1 MAGKG
6 LPPSNPINP
15 MFLRTR
21 REFLATGLK
30 GAGLLAASAFAP
42 AFITRT
48 AAATGAARDSS
59 ILVVIQL
66 SGGNDGLNT
75 VIPFADDL
83 YAKARPTLRL
93 TGDQTLK
100 VNDTLGLHSSLAG
113 FKNEFDAGRMAIVQ
127 NVGYPN
133 PNRSHFRSMEIWHT
147 GGDDTKPR
155 VVEGWLGRY
164 FDARCRGL
172 DPHKLPG
179 EIGVSLGKVM
189 PQAFRNRANVGL
201 ALNDP
206 KTFQWNP
213 SGETSTLASVQK
225 RIFEK
230 INQPGGSGMMSGA
243 PASGGITGNEPDTM
257 DFLRH
262 TAMNAVV
269 SGDAIR
275 AILKHE
281 KNRGKYPDGQL
292 ASQLQM
298 VARLIAGDFPTRVYY
313 VAQGGYDT
321 HADQLG
327 NHARLLADSS
337 QSTTAF
343 LDDLRKQKLS
353 DRVTVLAFSEFGRR
367 VAENGSKGTDHGA
380 AAPMFVFGDTIK
392 GGLHGTPPD
401 LSDLVDGDVKHKID
415 FRQVYASLL
424 DGWLHTPSKQILGQE
439 FPGLEIV

>member
-1 MAGKG
+1 
-6 LPPSNPINP
+6 
-15 MFLRTR
+15 
-21 REFLATGLK
+21 
-30 GAGLLAASAFAP
+30 
-42 AFITRT
+42 
-48 AAATGAARDSS
+48 
-59 ILVVIQL
+59 
-66 SGGNDGLNT
+66 
-75 VIPFADDL
+75 
-83 YAKARPTLRL
+83 
-93 TGDQTLK
+93 
-100 VNDTLGLHSSLAG
+100 
-113 FKNEFDAGRMAIVQ
+113 
-127 NVGYPN
+127 
-133 PNRSHFRSMEIWHT
+133 
-147 GGDDTKPR
+147 
-155 VVEGWLGRY
+155 
-164 FDARCRGL
+164 
-172 DPHKLPG
+172 
-179 EIGVSLGKVM
+179 
-189 PQAFRNRANVGL
+189 
-201 ALNDP
+201 
-206 KTFQWNP
+206 
-213 SGETSTLASVQK
+213 
-225 RIFEK
+225 
-230 INQPGGSGMMSGA
+230 
-243 PASGGITGNEPDTM
+243 M

-327 NHARLLADSS
+327 NHARLLADFS

-353 DRVTVLAFSEFGRR
+353 DRITVLAFSEFGRR

-392 GGLHGTPPD
+392 GGLHGNPPD

-424 DGWLHTPSKQILGQE
+424 NGWLHTPSKQILGQE
-439 FPGLEIV
+439 FPGVEIV

>member
-1 MAGKG
+1 
-6 LPPSNPINP
+6 
-15 MFLRTR
+15 MFLHTR
-21 REFLATGLK
+21 REFLVTGLK
-30 GAGLLAASAFAP
+30 GAGLLAASSFAP
-42 AFITRT
+42 AFVTRT
-48 AAATGAARDSS
+48 AAATGASRDSS
-59 ILVVIQL
+59 ILVVVQL

-75 VIPFADDL
+75 VVPFADDL
-83 YAKARPTLRL
+83 YARARPTLRL
-93 TGDQTLK
+93 PGDQTLK
-100 VNDTLGLHSSLAG
+100 LSDRLGLHPSLAG
-113 FKNEFDAGRMAIVQ
+113 FKGEYDAGRMAIVQ

-147 GGDDTKPR
+147 GADDSKPR
-155 VVEGWLGRY
+155 ALEGWLGRY
-164 FDARCRGL
+164 FDAKCSGL

-201 ALNDP
+201 AINDP

-213 SGETSTLASVQK
+213 SGETSTLASVQE

-230 INQPGGSGMMSGA
+230 LNRPGGSVMSGA
-243 PASGGITGNEPDTM
+243 PAAGGITGNEPDTI

-269 SGDAIR
+269 SGDSIR

-298 VARLIAGDFPTRVYY
+298 VARLIAGDFPARVYY

-321 HADQLG
+321 HADQSG
-327 NHARLLADSS
+327 NHARLLGDFS
-337 QSTTAF
+337 QSVTAF
-343 LDDLRKQKLS
+343 LEDLRKQKIS
-353 DRVTVLAFSEFGRR
+353 DRVAVLAFSEFGRR

-380 AAPMFVFGDTIK
+380 AAPLFVFGDTLK
-392 GGLHGTPPD
+392 PGLHGAPPD
-401 LSDLVDGDVKHKID
+401 LANLVDGDVRHTID

-424 DGWLHTPSKQILGQE
+424 DGWLNAPSKQILGQE
-439 FPGLEIV
+439 FPGVEIV